1 MKLILR
7 GYLTLYC
14 ICNKIYTTPPQKN
27 KKDIC
32 DNKICLKKKIYFIFS
47 SCIGYLVNYF
57 VSVAKSIKVFSII
70 PITGTIT
77 KNHAK

>member
-1 MKLILR
+1 MRQL
-7 GYLTLYC
+7 
-14 ICNKIYTTPPQKN
+14 PPPN